1 MLILG
6 FILFYKQ
13 TAQCSLLTL
22 LVLGVGVRVRPGP
35 GLETRLERGRDSDAP
50 FRCLGLG
57 FSRGGTLEVARG
69 GGRGWGGPRWSR
81 GPAASTGPFD
91 RWSPCRTLGCPPD
104 GAGRGE
110 AMWTHGS
117 FYKSAEFLMDWWRL
131 FRFGCAVS
139 W

>member
-1 MLILG
+1 M
-6 FILFYKQ
+6 
-13 TAQCSLLTL
+13 
-22 LVLGVGVRVRPGP
+22 RPGP

-57 FSRGGTLEVARG
+57 FSRDGTLEVARG
-69 GGRGWGGPRWSR
+69 GGQGGGEVPGGAEAPPPPL
-81 GPAASTGPFD
+81 GPLTGGRPAGHSAV
-91 RWSPCRTLGCPPD
+91 RLT
-104 GAGRGE
+104 GRGA